1 MLNYLLYDCVF
12 NVEELVGGSARSG
25 RRRNNRW
32 LDDTV
37 DRLKPRFIPV
47 GTRTNISRKF
57 RETLVCITVLMGLD
71 TVYPI

>member
-12 NVEELVGGSARSG
+12 NVEELVGGSAGSG
-25 RRRNNRW
+25 SRRNNRG

-47 GTRTNISRKF
+47 GTRTIIRRKL
-57 RETLVCITVLMGLD
+57 RETFQWFILQF
-71 TVYPI
+71 